1 MNLLRAGRTQAR
13 APFAGKECGPPPK
26 CSRVGSKEMPE
37 SAAARSA
44 GAGRKGTKS
53 PAEGASVSAASR
65 ARKGHLWG
73 SCLGSGQRTG
83 DCRAAGRLESKF
95 AAGTTPRNIEQ
106 PLVGKL
112 ALGLSRLGRGTAV
125 PRRESPSL
133 SSRVGWGSPGPRLLS
148 SRARTLLT
156 TSGGCFPFT
165 ARTPQWRRAVAAS
178 PACLARRRNRQATA
192 ERENGRKTKE
202 AQPACYTPRDPLS
215 RAVCQIIRQ
224 SPEVAP
230 SAGHYQER
238 RRSSAP
244 RLG

>member
-165 ARTPQWRRAVAAS
+165 ARTPQ
-178 PACLARRRNRQATA
+178 
-192 ERENGRKTKE
+192 
-202 AQPACYTPRDPLS
+202 
-215 RAVCQIIRQ
+215 
-224 SPEVAP
+224 
-230 SAGHYQER
+230 
-238 RRSSAP
+238 
-244 RLG
+244 